1 MSRTVSI
8 DTADLDLRGAS
19 GALWSLPHDGDLDA
33 NVVLLQPGASVRAHV
48 NGEVDVLIIGIT
60 GAGEVLVDGES
71 HRLGPSVLVHVAKGT
86 TRAVTAG
93 ERDPLVYVTAHRA
106 RAGLAV
112 GRRP

>member
-19 GALWSLPHDGDLDA
+19 GALWSLPHGGDLDA
-33 NVVLLQPGASVRAHV
+33 NVVLLQPGASVGAHV
-48 NGEVDVLIIGIT
+48 NSEVDVLIIGIT
-60 GAGEVLVDGES
+60 GTGQVHVNGET
-71 HRLGPSVLVHVAKGT
+71 HRLGPGVLLHVAKGT

-93 ERDPLVYVTAHRA
+93 DRDPLVYVTAHGA
-106 RAGLAV
+106 RRGLAV